1 MQKSIS
7 EFEERFKRIA
17 ITKQKVIR
25 GSASLSGRFTNSFDF
40 QTPTRDQLLGDSAPL
55 PDSSEFYRGR
65 IPSVVLH
72 KDLQN
77 TLILKEVQN
86 NPNFRTGVPLDQL
99 DTRDVPKSSK
109 EMTLNFSRDE
119 KLLLYD
125 YCVKKTGHYSV
136 QDVPFR

>member
-1 MQKSIS
+1 M
-7 EFEERFKRIA
+7 
-17 ITKQKVIR
+17 
-25 GSASLSGRFTNSFDF
+25 
-40 QTPTRDQLLGDSAPL
+40 GDSAPL
-55 PDSSEFYRGR
+55 PVSGEFYRGR

-86 NPNFRTGVPLDQL
+86 NPQFRTGVPVDQIGS
-99 DTRDVPKSSK
+99 RGVPRSSK
-109 EMTLNFSRDE
+109 EMTLNFSREE

-136 QDVPFR
+136 ADVPYS